1 MNAALSWRGSRGPA
15 QACFSSSGPSR
26 KPQRRCA
33 EHPLLT
39 LNEPTE
45 YLDLIFYSALFITC
59 VPLFHKG
66 TERERESELAAMMK
80 MTIRGDPKTA
90 FLKLHSYSKCAQ
102 TT

>member
-66 TERERESELAAMMK
+66 TERERERARSNDE
-80 MTIRGDPKTA
+80 DD
-90 FLKLHSYSKCAQ
+90 YSRRSKDSVS
-102 TT
+102 